1 MLLFVYFINE
11 INVLKKIF
19 NLFFNYHYYY
29 IFFTKYVTK
38 TKTKIV
44 TKTSQNYTTYTN
56 VGYRRSIGSNY
67 YLGIDELK
75 KYTNILAKHGGNK
88 QNLSKYINLKINHPI
103 CI

>member
-1 MLLFVYFINE
+1 LEISNE
-11 INVLKKIF
+11 KKENPISSSIAIISTF
-19 NLFFNYHYYY
+19 
-29 IFFTKYVTK
+29 FFTKYITK
-38 TKTKIV
+38 TKTMVV
-44 TKTSQNYTTYTN
+44 TKTSQRYTTYTN

-88 QNLSKYINLKINHPI
+88 QNPSKYINLKIYHPI